1 MATMNQPTR
10 TAWTLALLGVIPFL
24 GLGTAAAV
32 DTMEITPEAAREV
45 LSLYGAVIVA
55 FLAGARWG
63 AASAGARASDG
74 VLVLSN
80 LFPLAAWAALALAG
94 VGSAVAL
101 GVLALCLLAQLAW
114 DWPVSAPGYR
124 RLRLTATVGAVGGLA
139 LGLISGL

>member
-24 GLGTAAAV
+24 GLGAAAAV
-32 DTMEITPEAAREV
+32 GTMGIAPEAAREV

-139 LGLISGL
+139 FGLISGL